1 MHGTRLLLALATSAG
16 LAIPQASAQAPAG
29 EGLRLRPA
37 LDLQSAAPSAP
48 APKIIPL
55 EITING
61 ARAGNWALLENEGV
75 LYAPADAFEEWRL
88 NRDQRI
94 APFTYRGQPW
104 YPLSSL
110 PGFTARF
117 NPAEQA
123 LALNFSGAAFATTH
137 VGQAQERLAVTTPL
151 TSAFLNYDVNFQ
163 RSDQKGVAAVNDLG
177 ALTELGLSGRYGV
190 LTNTGVARNLSDEAN
205 SPYAP
210 SYVRLETAFTRDYPE
225 MNASLRLGD
234 SSTRTGSWGRTVYFG
249 GVQWGTNF
257 ALSPGFITQPIP
269 TIGGQSLAPSTV
281 ELYINDALRQTSQ
294 VPTGPFTIENLP
306 QITGSGQARIVVR
319 DILGR
324 ETVITQDFFSHAALL
339 RKDLADWSVEAGA
352 VRRNLGVQSADYGE
366 RFASGLLR
374 YGASDAL
381 TVETRAEYGEDT
393 RGAGAGVSA
402 ALPLQL
408 LGTVAFAGSQ
418 DDNAGRGAEWMAEL
432 EHWSLRHGFTV
443 RTERATREYRQIGQD
458 PDQLAYRRQWLA
470 SYTYAMPELGH
481 LGLGYAKIDTYDRG
495 TLLSYNANYSV
506 RVGASATL
514 TFSATHV
521 GGDTRANSIGF
532 SLIVPL
538 DGRTTA
544 SAAMTHRSG
553 QNDGYASVSK
563 GLGIE
568 PGTGWRALTGHR
580 AGENYGEG
588 GFYYQGDRGLL
599 TADAS
604 FSDQQQTMRLGAQ
617 GGVVLVDGELFA
629 SRKVQDSFALVEVPG
644 YPDVGVGF
652 QSSVL
657 TRTNAEGKALVPRLQ
672 PYRSNSIRLDP
683 SELPISAE
691 LDTIEMSVVPP
702 NRSAVRVAFPVRS
715 GRGALMRIVL
725 DDGAPAPAGAE
736 VALEGDSKEF
746 FVARRGEAFVTGLK
760 EKNRL
765 RLTWQGRH
773 CDFDVELPPGS
784 PDEIP
789 RVGPYVCSGVSR

>member
-1 MHGTRLLLALATSAG
+1 MHGTRLLVVLALGAG
-16 LAIPQASAQAPAG
+16 LTMSGALAQAPEGAG
-29 EGLRLRPA
+29 LQLRVAPEL
-37 LDLQSAAPSAP
+37 AAVTPP
-48 APKIIPL
+48 APKVIPL
-55 EITING
+55 EVTING

-75 LYAPADAFEEWRL
+75 LYAPADAFDEWRL
-88 NRDQRI
+88 NRDPRI
-94 APFTYRGQPW
+94 APFAYRGQPW

-110 PGFTARF
+110 PGFSANF

-123 LALNFSGAAFATTH
+123 LQLNFSSAAFATTH
-137 VGQAQERLAVTTPL
+137 VGQAQEHLAVTAPL

-163 RSDQKGVAAVNDLG
+163 RSDQRGVAALNDLG

-190 LTNTGVARNLSDEAN
+190 LTNTGVARNLSDEPN

-210 SYVRLETAFTRDYPE
+210 SYVRLETTFTRDYPE

-234 SSTRTGSWGRTVYFG
+234 SSTRTGAWGRNVYFG
-249 GVQWGTNF
+249 GVQWGRNF

-324 ETVITQDFFSHAALL
+324 ETVLTQDFFSHAALL
-339 RKDLADWSVEAGA
+339 RRGLADWSVEAGA
-352 VRRNLGVQSADYGE
+352 VRRNLGLQSADYGE

-374 YGASDAL
+374 YGVTNDL

-402 ALPLQL
+402 TLPLQL
-408 LGTVAFAGSQ
+408 LGTVAFAGSH
-418 DDNAGRGAEWMAEL
+418 DDSVGRGAEWLAEL

-443 RTERATREYRQIGQD
+443 RTEHATREYRQIGQD

-470 SYTYAMPELGH
+470 SYTYAMPDLGH
-481 LGLGYAKIDTYDRG
+481 LGVGYAKIDTYDRG

-506 RVGASATL
+506 RVTANATL

-553 QNDGYASVSK
+553 QSDGYASVNK

-568 PGTGWRALTGHR
+568 SGTGWRALTGHR

-588 GFYYQGDRGLL
+588 GFYYQGDRGLV

-617 GGVVLVDGELFA
+617 GGVVLVDGEVFA

-644 YPDVGVGF
+644 YPNVGVGF

-672 PYRSNSIRLDP
+672 AYRSNSIRLDP

-691 LDTIEMSVVPP
+691 LDTIELSVVPP
-702 NRSAVRVAFPVRS
+702 NRSAVRVAFPVRA

-789 RVGPYVCSGVSR
+789 RESPYVCSGVSR